1 MSNTT
6 QLTTQLTSEL
16 ALAVAQRKPF
26 DGQHNGFKFNVW
38 YDQAIPVITVT
49 HPVSEVIYE
58 ELASDKPS
66 VMAQMLA
73 PWLNSA

>member
-1 MSNTT
+1 MHNTT
-6 QLTTQLTSEL
+6 KLISDM

-26 DGQHNGFKFNVW
+26 DGQHNSYTFSVW
-38 YDQAIPVITVT
+38 YDQAIPVVTVI
-49 HPVSEVIYE
+49 HPVSGVIFE

-73 PWLNSA
+73 PWLNSL

>member
-1 MSNTT
+1 MHNTT
-6 QLTTQLTSEL
+6 KLISDMS
-16 ALAVAQRKPF
+16 LAVAHRETFEAK
-26 DGQHNGFKFNVW
+26 HNGFKFNVW
-38 YDQAIPVITVT
+38 YDQAIPVVTVI
-49 HPVSEVIYE
+49 HPVSGVIFE

>member
-6 QLTTQLTSEL
+6 QLTSEM

-38 YDQAIPVITVT
+38 YDQGAIPVVTVT
-49 HPVSEVIYE
+49 HPVSGVIYE